1 MVYIGSNGSLQE
13 KKKFTL
19 FGFLVGIFKGIFDIV
34 GLFFSSITGNPHQI
48 TANRNTRNTNNV
60 YRPNR
65 ARGANIR
72 TVKSLQSNGNTP
84 CAGGG

>member
-1 MVYIGSNGSLQE
+1 MAYIGSNGSLQE

-48 TANRNTRNTNNV
+48 TVR
-60 YRPNR
+60 
-65 ARGANIR
+65 
-72 TVKSLQSNGNTP
+72 L
-84 CAGGG
+84 